1 MKYIKSLSDGTQ
13 ALFYFI
19 TIIAVFLIVI
29 GFALPPIGAIDTSAL
44 SGVGWL
50 FAFASLCIVMYSVSR
65 GMDARISRGDTS
77 IQITNPDPMP
87 EEDKE

>member
-1 MKYIKSLSDGTQ
+1 MKFIKSLSNGTQ

-19 TIIAVFLIVI
+19 TITAVLLIVV

-44 SGVGWL
+44 AEVGWL
-50 FAFASLCIVMYSVSR
+50 FACASLCIIMYSVSR

-77 IQITNPDPMP
+77 ISITNPDPD
-87 EEDKE
+87 ESED

>member
-1 MKYIKSLSDGTQ
+1 MKFIKSLSNGTQ

-19 TIIAVFLIVI
+19 TVTAVLLIVV

-44 SGVGWL
+44 AGVGWL
-50 FAFASLCIVMYSVSR
+50 FAFASLCIIMYSVSR

-77 IQITNPDPMP
+77 IQITNPDPDDL
-87 EEDKE
+87 DK

>member
-1 MKYIKSLSDGTQ
+1 MKFIKSLSNGTQ

-19 TIIAVFLIVI
+19 TITAVLLIVV

-44 SGVGWL
+44 AGVGGL
-50 FAFASLCIVMYSVSR
+50 FAFASLCIIMYSVSR

-77 IQITNPDPMP
+77 IQITNPDPD
-87 EEDKE
+87 ESED